1 MEGHFVNLDTIVIK
15 DNIQFW
21 KKINSFFSE
30 KSFFKELFSFM
41 QRDKIT
47 DSIDLTE
54 TFNKFFN
61 NVKNLNIDDDTDN
74 ESFFKYWRPSFAGH
88 RKMQTI
94 PVLYELKD
102 F

>member
-74 ESFFKYWRPSFAGH
+74 ESLFKY
-88 RKMQTI
+88 
-94 PVLYELKD
+94 
-102 F
+102 

>member
-74 ESFFKYWRPSFAGH
+74 ESFFKY
-88 RKMQTI
+88 
-94 PVLYELKD
+94 
-102 F
+102 

>member
-1 MEGHFVNLDTIVIK
+1 
-15 DNIQFW
+15 
-21 KKINSFFSE
+21 
-30 KSFFKELFSFM
+30 M

-74 ESFFKYWRPSFAGH
+74 ESFFKYWRPSFVGH

>member
-41 QRDKIT
+41 QRD
-47 DSIDLTE
+47 SIDLTE

-74 ESFFKYWRPSFAGH
+74 ESFFKY
-88 RKMQTI
+88 
-94 PVLYELKD
+94 
-102 F
+102 